1 MAGLTTGKT
10 NIEGIGPVLKPDH
23 AATMPEAMGDP
34 ASVAADAHPRDRTGA
49 HGLGPT
55 LLALGRMV
63 AFGIVCLGVASLAAL
78 GIVRVGFDLWYG
90 IDPFLPTARRPFV
103 GVVQLAHRAFA
114 VDVLRQVL
122 LASMVIAWAWRRD
135 RSGWRRRLAL
145 DREKAN
151 GLRPVVL
158 LSILLFWP
166 VLHIAWVTG
175 TAELMGGGFGRGLRL
190 SPFMDRTAVVA
201 WLAYLTILAPLAEEL
216 LVRGEMYHLV
226 NRTLGAVWAV
236 SATALVFALA
246 HISSFG
252 LARPISLLPLAF
264 ALGLLRWRTG
274 RLWPGIALHGWSNLA
289 LVVYLLWP
297 H

>member
-1 MAGLTTGKT
+1 
-10 NIEGIGPVLKPDH
+10 
-23 AATMPEAMGDP
+23 MGEP
-34 ASVAADAHPRDRTGA
+34 ASVAADAQL
-49 HGLGPT
+49 HGRPGSRGLAMT
-55 LLALGRMV
+55 VLALGQMI
-63 AFGIVCLGVASLAAL
+63 AFGIVCLGVASLAAIA
-78 GIVRVGFDLWYG
+78 IVRVGFDLWYG
-90 IDPFLPTARRPFV
+90 IDPLLPPSKRPFV
-103 GVVQLAHRAFA
+103 GMVQLTHRAFA

-122 LASMVIAWAWRRD
+122 LAAMVIGWAWWRD
-135 RSGWRRRLAL
+135 RGVWRRRLAL
-145 DREKAN
+145 DRERPN

-166 VLHIAWVTG
+166 VLHIVWYIG
-175 TAELMGGGFGRGLRL
+175 TAELMGAGSGRNLRL
-190 SPFMDRTAVVA
+190 SPFMDRAAVVA

-216 LVRGEMYHLV
+216 LVRGEMYHLAS
-226 NRTLGAVWAV
+226 RRLGPIWAV
-236 SATALVFALA
+236 GATALVFALA

-252 LARPISLLPLAF
+252 LARPISLLPLAL

>member
-1 MAGLTTGKT
+1 
-10 NIEGIGPVLKPDH
+10 
-23 AATMPEAMGDP
+23 MGDP
-34 ASVAADAHPRDRTGA
+34 ASVAADAHLRDRPSPRGPGA
-49 HGLGPT
+49 T
-55 LLALGRMV
+55 ALALAQMI
-63 AFGIVCLGVASLAAL
+63 AFGIVSLGVASLAAL
-78 GIVRVGFDLWYG
+78 AIVRVGFDLWYG
-90 IDPFLPTARRPFV
+90 IDPFLPPSQRPFV

-122 LASMVIAWAWRRD
+122 LASMVIGWAWWRD
-135 RSGWRRRLAL
+135 RRFWRRRLAL
-145 DREKAN
+145 DRERPN

-158 LSILLFWP
+158 LSILLLWP

-175 TAELMGGGFGRGLRL
+175 TADLMGAGFGRNMRL

-216 LVRGEMYHLV
+216 LVRGEMYHLT
-226 NRTLGAVWAV
+226 RRALGPVWAV
-236 SATALVFALA
+236 TATALVFAAA
-246 HISSFG
+246 HVSSFG